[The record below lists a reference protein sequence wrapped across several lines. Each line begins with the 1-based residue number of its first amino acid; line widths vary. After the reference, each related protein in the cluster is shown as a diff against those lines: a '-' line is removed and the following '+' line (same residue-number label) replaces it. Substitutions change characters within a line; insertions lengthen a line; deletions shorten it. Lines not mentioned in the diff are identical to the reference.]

1 MKNTSLQDALSTSPL
16 ARALLKGPVTL
27 DNCFEQFE
35 RETPEFYQYFSDKA
49 VRAMFTLAEYK
60 MKETSN
66 PPSISLFTH
75 CFDEL
80 KQAGL
85 QKLRGP
91 LPKPEDEPKD
101 ESNMTAEEFLK
112 LYRSLSTSETKSRY
126 SRSADFKRQVNRLSE
141 LGWI

>member
-1 MKNTSLQDALSTSPL
+1 MKNTLQDALSAEPL
-16 ARALLKGPVTL
+16 TRALLKSPVTL
-27 DNCFEQFE
+27 DTCFEQFQQ
-35 RETPEFYQYFSDKA
+35 ETPEFHQYFSEKA
-49 VRAMFTLAEYK
+49 VLAIFSLAEHK
-60 MKETSN
+60 MKETGN
-66 PPSISLFTH
+66 PPSVSLFIN

-91 LPKPEDEPKD
+91 LPKPGDEPKD
-101 ESNMTAEEFLK
+101 ESNMTPEEFLK

-126 SRSADFKRQVNRLSE
+126 SRSADFQRQVNRLVK